1 MIITCPNCSTRFML
15 EDDQMPDAGRKV
27 RCARCA
33 HVWHA
38 DANAEPAIAPRE
50 PAPVPAQAQAQDQAQ
65 DQDQAAPSD
74 DTTPKHEATKR
85 AAVTPELEKSKAPV
99 AANSSKTLVW
109 VLAVLVVLGGAIGGT
124 AYFMPK
130 EFQALTGLGKPKK
143 PSVVTTKESWAS
155 PRVQPTPTSAIKPI
169 AAIKNEPPA
178 TDSHLGAPA
187 SVESIT
193 AEPQSNGVAN
203 GVANGDA
210 NRELPTIQADETVIF
225 SDEPMDMGPLEEATT
240 TTEPQIQQ

>member
-50 PAPVPAQAQAQDQAQ
+50 PAPAQAPVKAQAQAQAT
-65 DQDQAAPSD
+65 SSN
-74 DTTPKHEATKR
+74 DTTPKQEATKR
-85 AAVTPELEKSKAPV
+85 AAVTPELEKPTAPV

-155 PRVQPTPTSAIKPI
+155 PRVQPTPISAIKPIAVIKPI

-187 SVESIT
+187 SVETIT
-193 AEPQSNGVAN
+193 AEPQFN